1 MAEGWAPGF
10 RNARSADEPV
20 AGSFIAVIER
30 RAAGGRANP
39 TDSATAWLRLA
50 VAVLLST
57 IGGVG
62 MWSVVVALPAI
73 QADFGV
79 DRGDASLPYTLTM
92 LGFAGGGVIT
102 GKLADR
108 FGITMPLVC
117 GALAMGLGYLA
128 VGHAATLWQV
138 TLAYGLLIGAGCST
152 TFGPL
157 MADMSH
163 WFLRRRGIAVALA
176 AAGNYLAG
184 TVWPPVVQHF
194 IATVGWRATHSGVGL
209 FVIAAML
216 PLTYFMRR
224 RMESDHTIGAAQS
237 AAARQAQLPFSA
249 ATLQVLLFI
258 AGIACCVAMSM
269 PQVHIVAYCG
279 DLGYGAARG
288 AEMLSLMLG
297 LGIVSR
303 IASGFIADRIGG
315 VRTLLLGSLLQGVA
329 LVLYL
334 FFDGLASLYV
344 ISGLFG
350 LFQGGIVPSY
360 AIIVREYFSPK
371 EASTRVG
378 LVVMATVLGMALG
391 GWLSGAIFDVTGS
404 YQAAFLN
411 GLGWNLLNVSIA
423 AWLLL
428 RTPQRAALASSL

>member
-1 MAEGWAPGF
+1 MIPAHA
-10 RNARSADEPV
+10 
-20 AGSFIAVIER
+20 
-30 RAAGGRANP
+30 AAGPAKPDP
-39 TDSATAWLRLA
+39 TDSLTAWLRLG
-50 VAVLLST
+50 VAVVLST

-79 DRGDASLPYTLTM
+79 DRAAASLPYTLTM
-92 LGFAGGGVIT
+92 LGFAAGGVVM

-108 FGITMPLVC
+108 FGITAPLAL
-117 GALAMGLGYLA
+117 GALALMLGYVA
-128 VGHAATLWQV
+128 VGYAATLWQV
-138 TLAYGLLIGAGCST
+138 TLAYGLLIGFGCST

-157 MADMSH
+157 MAEMSH
-163 WFLRRRGIAVALA
+163 WFVRRRGIGVAIA

-194 IATVGWRATHSGVGL
+194 IATSGWRATHIGIGL
-209 FVIAAML
+209 FVIATML

-224 RMESDHTIGAAQS
+224 RMEAHHTEGAMQS
-237 AAARQAQLPFSA
+237 AAARQAELPFSP
-249 ATLQVLLFI
+249 ATLQTLLFI
-258 AGIACCVAMSM
+258 AGVACCVAMSM
-269 PQVHIVAYCG
+269 PQVHLVAYCG

-315 VRTLLLGSLLQGVA
+315 VRTLLLGSVLQGVA

-360 AIIVREYFSPK
+360 AIIVREAMPAS
-371 EASTRVG
+371 EA
-378 LVVMATVLGMALG
+378 AT
-391 GWLSGAIFDVTGS
+391 
-404 YQAAFLN
+404 
-411 GLGWNLLNVSIA
+411 
-423 AWLLL
+423 
-428 RTPQRAALASSL
+428 RAALPAVAPPIP

>member
-1 MAEGWAPGF
+1 MIPAHA
-10 RNARSADEPV
+10 
-20 AGSFIAVIER
+20 
-30 RAAGGRANP
+30 AAGPAKPDP
-39 TDSATAWLRLA
+39 TDSLTAWLRLG
-50 VAVLLST
+50 VAVVLST

-79 DRGDASLPYTLTM
+79 DRAAASLPYTLTM
-92 LGFAGGGVIT
+92 LGFAAGGVVM

-108 FGITMPLVC
+108 FGITAPLAL
-117 GALAMGLGYLA
+117 GALALMLGYVA
-128 VGHAATLWQV
+128 VGYAATLWQV
-138 TLAYGLLIGAGCST
+138 TLAYGLLIGFGCST

-157 MADMSH
+157 MAEMSH
-163 WFLRRRGIAVALA
+163 WFVRRRGIGVAIA

-194 IATVGWRATHSGVGL
+194 IATSGWRATHIGIGL
-209 FVIAAML
+209 FVIATML

-224 RMESDHTIGAAQS
+224 RMEAHHTEGAMQS
-237 AAARQAQLPFSA
+237 AAARQAELPFSP
-249 ATLQVLLFI
+249 ATLQTLLFI
-258 AGIACCVAMSM
+258 AGVACCVAMSM
-269 PQVHIVAYCG
+269 PQVHLVAYCG

-315 VRTLLLGSLLQGVA
+315 VRTLLLGSVLQGVA

-360 AIIVREYFSPK
+360 AIIVREAMPAS
-371 EASTRVG
+371 EAATRVG
-378 LVVMATVLGMALG
+378 IVIFASVFGMSFG
-391 GWLSGAIFDVTGS
+391 GWISGVIFDATGS
-404 YQAAFLN
+404 YSAAFLN
-411 GLGWNLLNVSIA
+411 GVGWNLLNVTIVLF
-423 AWLLL
+423 LLF
-428 RTPQRAALASSL
+428 RARQRSRLAMA

>member
-1 MAEGWAPGF
+1 MAW
-10 RNARSADEPV
+10 V
-20 AGSFIAVIER
+20 
-30 RAAGGRANP
+30 
-39 TDSATAWLRLA
+39 RLG

-79 DRGDASLPYTLTM
+79 DRADASLPYTLTM
-92 LGFAGGGVIT
+92 LGFAGGGVVM

-108 FGITMPLVC
+108 FGITAPLAA
-117 GALAMGLGYLA
+117 GAVALMLGYEA

-138 TLAYGLLIGAGCST
+138 TLAYGLLIGFGCST

-157 MADMSH
+157 MAEMSH
-163 WFLRRRGIAVALA
+163 WFVRRRGIAVALA

-194 IATVGWRATHSGVGL
+194 IATSGWRATHIGIGL
-209 FVIAAML
+209 FVVVTML
-216 PLTYFMRR
+216 PLAYFMRQR
-224 RMESDHTIGAAQS
+224 IETEHTFGSMQS
-237 AAARQAQLPFSA
+237 AAARQAELPFSPV
-249 ATLQVLLFI
+249 TLQTLLFI
-258 AGIACCVAMSM
+258 AGISCCVAMSM
-269 PQVHIVAYCG
+269 PQVHLVAYCG

-303 IASGFIADRIGG
+303 VASGFIADRIGG

-391 GWLSGAIFDVTGS
+391 GWLSGAIFDATGS
-404 YQAAFLN
+404 YRAAFLN
-411 GLGWNLLNVSIA
+411 GLAWNLLNVSIA
-423 AWLLL
+423 SWLLL
-428 RTPQRAALASSL
+428 RTPRRTALAAGA